1 MSSAHMLEQIAR
13 TVLYE
18 GYILWPYRRSAIK
31 NQQRWTFGGVF
42 PDSFASQSGGTDRS
56 TVCADVVVEAPVD
69 VDDAIDAKIDV
80 SLRFLHVVSRQ
91 LMRVDDDGR
100 RAVEELSVGRERYLS
115 WDETTERE
123 IRLSCE
129 LETSNEIVAP
139 IAIPAGV
146 REEMLLDDGK
156 LVGII
161 VRSWRSIDG
170 MMSVTVRG
178 IPQKATD
185 RRNAFRVT
193 ITVRNDTHWHG
204 ASADRDDAIRQSLV
218 SAHVAMESA
227 RAEFVST
234 IDPPAEYGA
243 ISKRLHNIGLWP
255 ALVGVAPDRRAML
268 AAPIILGDYPRIA
281 PESPGDL
288 FDGGEIDQLLILN
301 VLALTDDEQA
311 EMRDTDPRAREI
323 LERCRGLSNE
333 QLIRLHATVR
343 SERYLEPP
351 PFTFRAEGEHGQHLG

>member
-1 MSSAHMLEQIAR
+1 MSSERMLDQIAQ

-31 NQQRWTFGGVF
+31 NRQRWTFGGIY
-42 PDSFASQSGGTDRS
+42 PDAFAVQSSGADRS
-56 TVCADVVVEAPVD
+56 TVCADMLVEAPAD
-69 VDDAIDAKIDV
+69 ADDAIDAKVEIR
-80 SLRFLHVVSRQ
+80 LRFLQVVSRQ
-91 LMRVDDDGR
+91 VMRVDDDGR
-100 RAVEELSVGRERYLS
+100 HAVEELSVGEERHLS

-123 IRLSCE
+123 ITVSCE
-129 LETSNEIVAP
+129 LEASNEIVAP

-146 REEMLLDDGK
+146 REEMLLENGT

-170 MMSVTVRG
+170 MMSVSVRS
-178 IPQKATD
+178 IPQKASQ

-193 ITVRNDTHWHG
+193 ITVRNATRWQG
-204 ASADRDDAIRQSLV
+204 TTADRDDAIRQSLV
-218 SAHVAMESA
+218 SAHLAIESA
-227 RAEFVST
+227 DAEFVSV
-234 IDPPAEYGA
+234 IDPPAEYIA
-243 ISKRLHNIGLWP
+243 ISKRLQNVGLWP
-255 ALVGVAPDRRAML
+255 SLVGLAPDRRAML
-268 AAPIILGDYPRIA
+268 AAPIILGDYPRVA

-301 VLALTDDEQA
+301 VLSLTDDEQA

-333 QLIRLHATVR
+333 QLLRLHATVR
-343 SERYLEPP
+343 SGRYLEPP
-351 PFTFRAEGEHGQHLG
+351 PLMLRPESENGQHLG